1 MASNADADAFM
12 QKVINGLRLYNDKS
26 VRDKIESEEMLDDER
41 KRLRHIESLIDKFKS
56 DFEGRSF
63 TLLSNSEC
71 RLRIWQF
78 MSEVKEQTQ
87 KWKLFGIIML
97 NPLDLTIHVRKYM
110 GRVSLSQFCVGELK
124 SKLYCPK

>member
-1 MASNADADAFM
+1 MAGNADGDIFM

-26 VRDKIESEEMLDDER
+26 VRDKIETEEMLDDER
-41 KRLRHIESLIDKFKS
+41 KRLRHIDGLIDKFKS
-56 DFEGRSF
+56 DYEGRSF
-63 TLLSNSEC
+63 LLLSSSEC
-71 RLRIWQF
+71 KLQIWQF

-110 GRVSLSQFCVGELK
+110 GRVLLS
-124 SKLYCPK
+124 

>member
-12 QKVINGLRLYNDKS
+12 LKVINGLRLYNDKN
-26 VRDKIESEEMLDDER
+26 VRDKIEKEDMLDDER
-41 KRLRHIESLIDKFKS
+41 NRLRHINDLIDKFKTE
-56 DFEGRSF
+56 FEGRSF
-63 TLLSNSEC
+63 SLLSSSEC
-71 RLRIWQF
+71 KLQIWQF

-110 GRVSLSQFCVGELK
+110 GRVLSLFCVG
-124 SKLYCPK
+124 